1 MPILDV
7 CIVAPEGSRVPAGT
21 AKTLAN
27 AVAAVF
33 GADPGRVWVK
43 VQALPQSLYAENG
56 DDEDPSPVFVKVMH
70 ADSKAVDQLEREAM
84 QLAQAVAA
92 CLGRQTEL
100 VHIEYAPAGRERI
113 AFGGKLL
120 K

>member
-27 AVAAVF
+27 AAAAVF
-33 GADPGRVWVK
+33 GADPGRVWVR
-43 VQALPQSLYAENG
+43 VQALTQSLYAENG
-56 DDEDPSPVFVKVMH
+56 NDEDPSPVFVKVMH
-70 ADSKAVDQLEREAM
+70 ADLKAIDHLEREAM
-84 QLAQAVAA
+84 ELAQAVAS
-92 CLGRQTEL
+92 CLGRQTER
-100 VHIEYAPAGRERI
+100 VHVEYASPGRGRI